1 MNWYLQKKDGETYGP
16 IEMDELQH
24 WAAEGRIAPQDKLS
38 QDNKNWVAAPDAAE
52 LGMDWIASIPDQ
64 PTYGPLHLRAFLDLI
79 AGGFLAADSRI
90 QHRRSGKSVVL
101 GDALLHALIPEI
113 QGLQVHAEALQG
125 RIDDQQGKFELM
137 REELET
143 DALRLEARLIKEN
156 ERLAERCGELESKAK
171 DLEELSSNIE
181 SEKGEIVELA
191 ESHDQRVSELEQ
203 EVRDIEAKRRAAE
216 ETAATRQSAIE
227 KLEQQQKALEE
238 QLAAGDQGSKEIAER
253 ANGLEKEAQ
262 ALREKQQKL
271 EEKSAR
277 QQQDLS
283 DSNKALQAETK
294 RWQQEVEAEK
304 HSTEDQTRAVR
315 NELDA
320 ASAKAGETAKV
331 EIARREEI
339 EGELKALR
347 ETYDKAKTE
356 SEQRLSEAE
365 KRYQSAEKALNDL
378 KASAQKVAA
387 KPGGNGKDNVL
398 SSGKKVGELEKALEQ
413 ARIALKTE
421 TDRAEKLEQQV
432 ENLTKIGQGSKMNL
446 GVAPSP
452 EIRPETG
459 RIDQL
464 KELSLKNDLMAKE
477 ITKLKTMYE
486 EEHRAGQELEDR
498 MNERIGESKRNEAD
512 ALVHQEDTARRL
524 HHMELNYKKLT
535 DFTEE
540 GGSEDDLKGQFALLI
555 TSHNELSQSY
565 DTLLTQLHQKT
576 QEIDRMMAERHQIEN
591 EVSDRI
597 QAMEAITKREQDEAA
612 RMRQQFVRIQATHLQ
627 LVKSYREMNDRII
640 RYRQQ
645 QDPDAAAQQSK
656 IEDAA
661 PATGPR
667 IRLN

>member
-1 MNWYLQKKDGETYGP
+1 MSWYLQKNDGETYGP
-16 IEMDELQH
+16 VEMDELQH

-38 QDNKNWVAAPDAAE
+38 QDNKHWAAAPDAAE
-52 LGMDWIASIPDQ
+52 LGMDWIASMPDQ

-79 AGGFLAADSRI
+79 ADGVLAADSRI
-90 QHRRSGKSVVL
+90 QHRKSGKIVVL

-125 RIDDQQGKFELM
+125 RIDDQQSKSELM

-143 DALRLEARLIKEN
+143 DALRLEAKLIKEN

-216 ETAATRQSAIE
+216 EAAATRQSAIE

-277 QQQDLS
+277 QQQDLT
-283 DSNKALQAETK
+283 DSKKALQAETK
-294 RWQQEVEAEK
+294 RWQQEVEA
-304 HSTEDQTRAVR
+304 
-315 NELDA
+315 
-320 ASAKAGETAKV
+320 ASAKAGETTKV
-331 EIARREEI
+331 EISRRKEI

-347 ETYDKAKTE
+347 KTYDKAKTE

-387 KPGGNGKDNVL
+387 EPGGKDNAL
-398 SSGKKVGELEKALEQ
+398 SSGKKVGELEKELEQ

-421 TDRAEKLEQQV
+421 TDRAENLEQQV
-432 ENLTKIGQGSKMNL
+432 ANLTNIGQGSKINL

-452 EIRPETG
+452 EKRPETG
-459 RIDQL
+459 RIDQV
-464 KELSLKNDLMAKE
+464 KELSVQNALMTKE
-477 ITKLKTMYE
+477 IAKLKTMYE
-486 EEHRAGQELEDR
+486 EERRAGLELENR

-540 GGSEDDLKGQFALLI
+540 GGSEEDLKAQFALLI

-576 QEIDRMMAERHQIEN
+576 QEIDRQMAERHQIEN
-591 EVSDRI
+591 EASDRI
-597 QAMEAITKREQDEAA
+597 RVMEAITKREQDEAA

-640 RYRQQ
+640 CYRQQ
-645 QDPDAAAQQSK
+645 QDPDAAAQQSE
-656 IEDAA
+656 IEGAA

>member
-1 MNWYLQKKDGETYGP
+1 MSWYLQKNDGETYGP
-16 IEMDELQH
+16 VEMDELQH

-38 QDNKNWVAAPDAAE
+38 QDNKHWAAAPDAAE
-52 LGMDWIASIPDQ
+52 LGMDWIASMPDQ

-79 AGGFLAADSRI
+79 ADGFLAADSRI
-90 QHRRSGKSVVL
+90 QHRKSGKIVVL

-113 QGLQVHAEALQG
+113 QGLQVHAGSLQG
-125 RIDDQQGKFELM
+125 RIDDQQSKFELM

-143 DALRLEARLIKEN
+143 DALRLEAKLIKEN

-181 SEKGEIVELA
+181 SQKGEIVELA

-216 ETAATRQSAIE
+216 EAAATRQSAIE

-262 ALREKQQKL
+262 ALRGKQQKL

-277 QQQDLS
+277 QQQDLT
-283 DSNKALQAETK
+283 DSKKALQAETK
-294 RWQQEVEAEK
+294 RWQQEVEA
-304 HSTEDQTRAVR
+304 
-315 NELDA
+315 
-320 ASAKAGETAKV
+320 ASAKAGETTKA
-331 EIARREEI
+331 EISRRKEI

-347 ETYDKAKTE
+347 KTYDKAKTE

-387 KPGGNGKDNVL
+387 EPGGNGKDNAL
-398 SSGKKVGELEKALEQ
+398 SSGKKVGELEKELEQ

-421 TDRAEKLEQQV
+421 TDRAENLEQQV
-432 ENLTKIGQGSKMNL
+432 ANLTNIGQGSKINL

-452 EIRPETG
+452 EKRPETG
-459 RIDQL
+459 RIDQFR
-464 KELSLKNDLMAKE
+464 ELSVQNDLMTKE
-477 ITKLKTMYE
+477 IAKLKTMYE
-486 EEHRAGQELEDR
+486 EERRAGLELENR

-540 GGSEDDLKGQFALLI
+540 GGSEDDLKAQFALLI

-576 QEIDRMMAERHQIEN
+576 QEIDRLMAERHQIEN
-591 EVSDRI
+591 EASDRI
-597 QAMEAITKREQDEAA
+597 RVMEAITKREQDEAA

-640 RYRQQ
+640 CYRQQ
-645 QDPDAAAQQSK
+645 QDPDAAAQQSE
-656 IEDAA
+656 IEGAA